1 MRRQHSSHLLFVM
14 KCLLSSGLK
23 EFSDPIR
30 LCEIPQYQGVI
41 TKVRHLFGFLGVFQ
55 RKEES
60 QNEIWTREI
69 LTKYLLQD
77 FLKLKLDYKLKNK
90 ETFLNH

>member
-23 EFSDPIR
+23 EFSDPIH

-41 TKVRHLFGFLGVFQ
+41 TKVRHLFCFLGVFQ
-55 RKEES
+55 KEEES
-60 QNEIWTREI
+60 QNEIWTREMI
-69 LTKYLLQD
+69 LKFQLQD
-77 FLKLKLDYKLKNK
+77 F
-90 ETFLNH
+90 F